1 MDMIWYPNPNNQL
14 KAGKVKQKLD
24 AVTGQDP
31 SSQKKHREMLSIM
44 YLHMGYYAVDDVHV
58 FLYADCASMT
68 CSK

>member
-1 MDMIWYPNPNNQL
+1 MIPKPKQSI
-14 KAGKVKQKLD
+14 KTGKVQQKLD

-31 SSQKKHREMLSIM
+31 SSQEKHREMLSIM
-44 YLHMGYYAVDDVHV
+44 YLHMGYHTVDDVHV